1 MYQNLNTER
10 QSDVKSCRDFFFKHC
25 LKKFGPYSVVPE
37 KQEEQLYNHIFTL
50 EKCVPS
56 CHMKN

>member
-1 MYQNLNTER
+1 MLNHAGI
-10 QSDVKSCRDFFFKHC
+10 FFKHC

-56 CHMKN
+56 CHMKNGWEKK